1 MNDISFEIASTIK
14 DLEWGSR
21 NKKIRNY
28 VKFLCLTYFSSRATK
43 MKISTD
49 FKEWHRVTKY
59 KIQVKTTSCLHS
71 IKMVQSVNYALV
83 LALVLVSFVWGQM
96 RNNRQLDH
104 FLPPPPARFNE
115 RQILRN
121 RPRLDFEYESDS
133 SSAADTDLISRWVT
147 SSVNESL
154 MMKISLLQKEWC
166 KSTLTSSHQNILIK

>member
-1 MNDISFEIASTIK
+1 MASFWKTEACCQTVLPDRSVLIAQKLVENAKIQKSKCDILSNFQTMCCCS
-14 DLEWGSR
+14 
-21 NKKIRNY
+21 
-28 VKFLCLTYFSSRATK
+28 
-43 MKISTD
+43 
-49 FKEWHRVTKY
+49 VTKY
-59 KIQVKTTSCLHS
+59 KIEVKTTSWLHS

-133 SSAADTDLISRWVT
+133 SGAADTDLISRWVT